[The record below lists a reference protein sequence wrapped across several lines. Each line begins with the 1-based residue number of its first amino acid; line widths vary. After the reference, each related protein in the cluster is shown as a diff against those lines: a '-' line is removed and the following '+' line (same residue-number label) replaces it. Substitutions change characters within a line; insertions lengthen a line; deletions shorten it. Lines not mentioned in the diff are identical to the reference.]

1 MKVMRTGAVAG
12 LLLSSMAAAS
22 PTLDRA
28 RALVG
33 DLKYA
38 EAGKVLQA
46 AEAATGNTRA
56 DLIEIYEL
64 EGIVFGSLNKAEA
77 AQLAFARLLSL
88 DPEHKLNGK
97 FAPRVTTPFYEAKG
111 KAHEMGPLTA
121 VPGAGY
127 AAEKVTSLGFTLK
140 DPASIAKKLI
150 VTVSEDGK
158 PWRKVTLA
166 ASQQLL
172 VPVSATQLYWFAVV
186 LGDHDAVL
194 LEVASAAAPTL
205 QRAPTATIV
214 EPRPE
219 PQPEPAPEPVA
230 RVEPPPP
237 APEPAPQRPPEKR
250 PRLRPLAITL
260 GVLGSISALVCVSMI
275 LSYNQNVS
283 AWNTAAR
290 APDGTIT
297 GITRDQA
304 VGYYRGAS
312 NAISFGWGAGL
323 LTTIFWGSAAVIWWL
338 GTKFAAEE
346 RP

>member
-1 MKVMRTGAVAG
+1 MRTGAVAG

-22 PTLDRA
+22 PTLDKA

-46 AEAATGNTRA
+46 AEAVTGNTRA
-56 DLIEIYEL
+56 ELIEIYEL
-64 EGIVFGSLNKAEA
+64 EGIVFGSLNKAEP
-77 AQLAFARLLSL
+77 AQLAFSRLLSL

-127 AAEKVTSLGFTLK
+127 AAERVTSLGFTLK
-140 DPASIAKKLI
+140 DPASIAKKLV

-166 ASQQLL
+166 ASQQLI
-172 VPVSATQLYWFAVV
+172 VPISATQLYWFAVV

-205 QRAPTATIV
+205 QRAPSAPVDVPKV
-214 EPRPE
+214 EPKPE
-219 PQPEPAPEPVA
+219 PPPEPVAKVEPPEPAPTPA
-230 RVEPPPP
+230 APPPP
-237 APEPAPQRPPEKR
+237 PEKK
-250 PRLRPLAITL
+250 PRLRPLSVTL
-260 GVLGSISALVCVSMI
+260 GVLGTISALVCVSMI
-275 LSYNQNVS
+275 LSYNANVS
-283 AWNTAAR
+283 AWNNATR
-290 APDGTIT
+290 APNGTIT
-297 GITRDQA
+297 GITRADA
-304 VGYYRGAS
+304 VGYYSGAS
-312 NAISFGWGAGL
+312 NAIHFGWGAGL
-323 LTTIFWGSAAVIWWL
+323 LTAFLWGSAAVIWWL
-338 GTKFAAEE
+338 GTPPSDEVH
-346 RP
+346 P